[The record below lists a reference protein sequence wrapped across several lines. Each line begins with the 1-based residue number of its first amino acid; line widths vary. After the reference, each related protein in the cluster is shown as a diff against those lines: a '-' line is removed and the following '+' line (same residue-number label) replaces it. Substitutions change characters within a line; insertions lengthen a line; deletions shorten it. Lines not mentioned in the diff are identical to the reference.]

1 MTAYLGMEYVS
12 VRAGLQKLAGC
23 AWRWSIATLLL
34 VGTCGLEG
42 QNAGSSLLSIRLE
55 QRKGDAVQ
63 AVPQNTIFRNGEIL
77 RFRLTSQINGFLYVL
92 DRGTSGNT
100 AVLFPASGP
109 AGSNRIVVGRSYLVP
124 AEGDGWFEVSGPA
137 GFDVLYFL
145 VSATPIDLP
154 RRGSENPGGEPAE
167 PKPAPPPPNLLPRC
181 DDEIFKARG
190 ECVDASAGAAPLA
203 PDAPVPRELVPL
215 ARTASRDI
223 VLTDEDGDTGV
234 QSAPTAKLPIIYTFR
249 LAHRE

>member
-1 MTAYLGMEYVS
+1 MGMEFVS
-12 VRAGLQKLAGC
+12 VRVGLQKLTGC
-23 AWRWSIATLLL
+23 ARRWSIATLLF
-34 VGTCGLEG
+34 VAAGGLYG
-42 QNAGSSLLSIRLE
+42 QNAASSLLSIRLE

-63 AVPQNTIFRNGEIL
+63 AVPQNTVFRNGEIL
-77 RFRLTSQINGFLYVL
+77 RFRLTSQINGYLYVL
-92 DRGTSGNT
+92 DKGTSGNA

-109 AGSNRIVVGRSYLVP
+109 AGSNRIEVGRNYLVP
-124 AEGDGWFEVSGPA
+124 AEGEGWFEVSGPT

-154 RRGSENPGGEPAE
+154 RQGSANPGGEPVE
-167 PKPAPPPPNLLPRC
+167 PKAAPPPPNLLPRC

-190 ECVDASAGAAPLA
+190 ECVDASAGVAPLA
-203 PDAPVPRELVPL
+203 PGAPVPRELVPL

-234 QSAPTAKLPIIYTFR
+234 QSAPAAKLPIMYTFR